1 VSILIFNLLKLYYMK
16 RYRIL
21 LSVLLSSAAISSCTK
36 LDETLF
42 SQVAVDDF
50 GKDQDQINAL
60 VGSIYSTLKLHCID
74 WDTYITMDG
83 LSSDMVAIPGFKG
96 GDWAEPMYKETMR
109 HDWNASSSGFNESYF
124 GPSANISLCN
134 QIFYQIDINQ
144 AIAPELKE
152 QILAEIRGVRAFWYY
167 ILIDHYGN
175 VPIVTDFLDKSQP
188 ETKSRAEVYDFIVS
202 ELMEIKD
209 KLRSDVPTSASY
221 GKMTK
226 GAAYTLLAKMYLNA
240 EVWNPAGGS
249 KWAECISACDSV
261 MGMPYQL
268 DKWEI
273 NFVTNNQ
280 ISKEAILSAVFRTG
294 GSGRQNNIAM
304 NTLHYFDPIALGLN
318 ISPWNGVA
326 ANPSYVKEFD
336 TTDERYAKTFLIG
349 PMKNP
354 AGEILITPH
363 GRPLIHTVD
372 MVLNEV
378 GPDGWG
384 WINQEEGARI
394 NKWQY
399 EAGLSNSMENDFH
412 IFRLA
417 DVYLMKAE
425 AIVRSGGSNS
435 DATML
440 VNAIRVRGFS
450 DPAKLLSSVTL
461 DDIYKERRFELAW
474 EGFTRQDMIRFEKF
488 LLPRSPFKPFMSD
501 PKYLLYAI
509 PQAAIDANN
518 KLIQNPGY

>member
-1 VSILIFNLLKLYYMK
+1 MKNLKQLL
-16 RYRIL
+16 L
-21 LSVLLSSAAISSCTK
+21 LSLLSISAFESCTK
-36 LDETLF
+36 LDETLY

-50 GKDQDQINAL
+50 GKDQEQINAL

-74 WDTYITMDG
+74 WDTYVTMDG
-83 LSSDMVAIPGFKG
+83 LSSDMIAIPGYKG
-96 GDWAEPMYKETMR
+96 GDWSEPMYKETMQ
-109 HDWNASSSGFNESYF
+109 HTWNASSSGFNESYF
-124 GPSANISLCN
+124 GPSANIALCN
-134 QIFYQIDINQ
+134 QIYYTIDINQ
-144 AIAPELKE
+144 GIAPDLKE

-167 ILIDHYGN
+167 ILVDHYGN
-175 VPIVTDFLDKSQP
+175 VPIVTDFLDQSQP
-188 ETKSRAEVYDFIVS
+188 ETKTRAEVYTFIVN
-202 ELMEIKD
+202 ELNDIKD
-209 KLRSDVPTSASY
+209 KLRKDVSTPASY
-221 GKMTK
+221 GKMTS

-249 KWAECISACDSV
+249 KWQECIEACNAV
-261 MGMPYQL
+261 LAMPYQL

-280 ISKEAILSAVFRTG
+280 ISKEAIFSAVFKTG
-294 GSGRQNNIAM
+294 GSGRQNNIAL
-304 NTLHYFDPIALGLN
+304 NTLHCFDPIALGLN

-326 ANPSYVKEFD
+326 ANPDYVKSFD
-336 TTDERYAKTFLIG
+336 STDTRYAASFLIG
-349 PMKNP
+349 PMRNP
-354 AGEILITPH
+354 EGEILITPH

-372 MVLNEV
+372 MVMNEV

-425 AIVRSGGSNS
+425 AIVRNGGSNGE
-435 DATML
+435 ATTL
-440 VNAIRVRGFS
+440 VNNIRGRAFA
-450 DPAKLLSSVTL
+450 DPAKLYSAVTL
-461 DDIYKERRFELAW
+461 EDIYNERRFELAW
-474 EGFTRQDMIRFEKF
+474 EGLTRQDMIRYGKF
-488 LLPRSPFKPFMSD
+488 LAARPPFKPWVSD